1 MKMSLTKKRKDA
13 TAKVDKNKFY
23 SLKEASQ
30 LVKEI
35 NCTKFDS
42 SVDLHIRLGVD
53 PKKADQ
59 QVRGTVSLPHGTGR
73 TKKVL
78 VLCTPDKE
86 AAAREAGA
94 DYVGLDEFVTKIE
107 GGWVDMDVII
117 ATPAVMPKI
126 GKLGKVLGPRNLMPN
141 PKTGTVT
148 NDVAAAVNEVKGGK
162 IAFKVDKAGI
172 VHASIGRVSFS
183 AEKIAENSSELLNAI
198 IKLKPSSSKGTY
210 LKGVSMASTMSPGI
224 SLETK
229 SLMN

>member
-1 MKMSLTKKRKDA
+1 MSLTKKRKVA
-13 TAKVDKNKFY
+13 VTKVDKSKIY
-23 SLKEASQ
+23 SLKEAAA

-59 QVRGTVSLPHGTGR
+59 QVRGTVSLPHGTGK

-86 AAAREAGA
+86 AAANEAGA
-94 DYVGLDEFVTKIE
+94 DYVGLDEFITKIE
-107 GGWVDMDVII
+107 SGWVDIDVII

-172 VHASIGRVSFS
+172 VHASIGRISF
-183 AEKIAENSSELLNAI
+183 APQKLVENSTELINAI
-198 IKLKPSSSKGTY
+198 IKLKPSSAKGIY
-210 LKGVSMASTMSPGI
+210 LKGASMASTMSPGI
-224 SLETK
+224 TIETK

>member
-1 MKMSLTKKRKDA
+1 MSLTKKRKA
-13 TAKVDKNKFY
+13 VVAKVDKNKFY
-23 SLKEASQ
+23 SLKDASA

-59 QVRGTVSLPHGTGR
+59 QVRGTVSLPHGTGK

-86 AAAREAGA
+86 AAAKEAGA
-94 DYVGLDEFVTKIE
+94 DYVGLDEFVAKIE
-107 GGWVDMDVII
+107 SGWVDMDVII

-172 VHASIGRVSFS
+172 VHASIGRISFS
-183 AEKIAENSSELLNAI
+183 PEKIAENSAELINAI
-198 IKLKPSSSKGTY
+198 VKLKPSAAKGTY
-210 LKGVSMASTMSPGI
+210 VKGVSMATTMSPGI
-224 SLETK
+224 TLETK
-229 SLMN
+229 SLIN

>member
-1 MKMSLTKKRKDA
+1 MSLTKKRKVA
-13 TAKVDKNKFY
+13 QAKVDANKIY
-23 SLKEASQ
+23 TLKEASS

-42 SVDLHIRLGVD
+42 SVDVHVRLGVD

-59 QVRGTVSLPHGTGR
+59 AIRGTVTLPHGTGK
-73 TKKVL
+73 TKRVL

-86 AAAREAGA
+86 ADAKSAGA
-94 DYVGLDEFVTKIE
+94 DYIGLDEFITKIE
-107 GGWVDMDVII
+107 GGWTDVDVII

-183 AEKIAENSSELLNAI
+183 SDKIAENAQELLNALV
-198 IKLKPSSSKGTY
+198 KAKPSTAKGTY
-210 LKGVSMASTMSPGI
+210 LKSIYIASTMSPGI
-224 SLETK
+224 SIDTK
-229 SLMN
+229 TFIN

>member
-1 MKMSLTKKRKDA
+1 MGITKKRKA
-13 TAKVDKNKFY
+13 IAGKVDANKSY
-23 SLKEASQ
+23 TLAEASS

-42 SVDLHIRLGVD
+42 SVDLHIKLGVD

-59 QVRGTVSLPHGTGR
+59 LVRGTVTLPHGTGK

-86 AAAREAGA
+86 AEAKAAGA
-94 DYVGLDEFVTKIE
+94 DHVGLDEFIQKIE
-107 GGWVDMDVII
+107 GGWTDIDVII
-117 ATPAVMPKI
+117 ATPSVMPKI

-148 NDVAAAVNEVKGGK
+148 NNLTEAVNDVKAGK
-162 IAFKVDKAGI
+162 VAFKVDKAGI

-183 AEKIAENSSELLNAI
+183 PEKINENSQELLNAI
-198 IKLKPSSSKGTY
+198 IKAKPSSSKGTY
-210 LKGVSMASTMSPGI
+210 LKSVFMASTMSPSI
-224 SLETK
+224 SVDTK
-229 SLMN
+229 VLIH

>member
-1 MKMSLTKKRKDA
+1 MSLTKKRKDA
-13 TAKVDKNKFY
+13 AAKVDKNKFY

-172 VHASIGRVSFS
+172 VHASIGRISFTP
-183 AEKIAENSSELLNAI
+183 EKIAENSAELINAI
-198 IKLKPSSSKGTY
+198 VKLKPSAAKGTY
-210 LKGVSMASTMSPGI
+210 VKGVSMASTMSPGI

-229 SLMN
+229 SLIN

>member
-1 MKMSLTKKRKDA
+1 
-13 TAKVDKNKFY
+13 VDKSKIY
-23 SLKEASQ
+23 SLKDAAA

-59 QVRGTVSLPHGTGR
+59 QVRGTVSLPHGTGK

-86 AAAREAGA
+86 AAANEAGA
-94 DYVGLDEFVTKIE
+94 DYVGLDEFITKIE
-107 GGWVDMDVII
+107 SGWVDIDVII

-172 VHASIGRVSFS
+172 VHASIGRISF
-183 AEKIAENSSELLNAI
+183 APQKLVENSTELINAI
-198 IKLKPSSSKGTY
+198 IKLKPSSAKGIY
-210 LKGVSMASTMSPGI
+210 LKGASMASTMSPGI
-224 SLETK
+224 TIETK

>member
-1 MKMSLTKKRKDA
+1 MNMSLTKKRKDA
-13 TAKVDKNKFY
+13 VAKVDKNKFY

-172 VHASIGRVSFS
+172 VHASIGRISFTP
-183 AEKIAENSSELLNAI
+183 EKIAENSAELINAI
-198 IKLKPSSSKGTY
+198 VKLKPSAAKGTY
-210 LKGVSMASTMSPGI
+210 VKGVSMASTMSPGI
-224 SLETK
+224 TLETK
-229 SLMN
+229 SLIN

>member
-1 MKMSLTKKRKDA
+1 MSLTKKRKA
-13 TAKVDKNKFY
+13 VVAKVDKNKFY
-23 SLKEASQ
+23 SLKDASA

-59 QVRGTVSLPHGTGR
+59 QVRGTVSLPHGTGK

-86 AAAREAGA
+86 AAAKEAGA
-94 DYVGLDEFVTKIE
+94 DYVGLDEFVAKIE
-107 GGWVDMDVII
+107 SGWVDMDVII

-172 VHASIGRVSFS
+172 VHASIGRISFTP
-183 AEKIAENSSELLNAI
+183 EKIAENSAELINAI
-198 IKLKPSSSKGTY
+198 VKLKPSAAKGTY
-210 LKGVSMASTMSPGI
+210 VKGVSMASTMSPGI
-224 SLETK
+224 TLETK
-229 SLMN
+229 SLIN